1 MADVVDDPVG
11 EDGNVIQADFRPSE
25 DGDNTFCIDL
35 LLFAVYESIQVFHA
49 MQKFV
54 VRKHRGAVDLRM
66 RRERLATARDF
77 VEVQ

>member
-66 RRERLATARDF
+66 RRERLAPPRDF